1 MSSKQTSNNH
11 FLFPLIENRKKPSNL
26 TQANNRQDQRLR
38 RISKGLF
45 AADKQAQGNYMRSLV
60 GGIEMSTPVEQS
72 MVNFTPKF
80 RERSPIK
87 NFNPRAVASS
97 YKNMRKNYWFNHRMF
112 RSSGDQSLSIM
123 LEPGSRMN
131 SACRPYSKSLPPNGK
146 SQPKKR
152 KEPDD

>member
-1 MSSKQTSNNH
+1 MSFKQTSNNP
-11 FLFPLIENRKKPSNL
+11 FQFPPLENRRKSSNF

-45 AADKQAQGNYMRSLV
+45 AADKLAQGNYLRSLQ
-60 GGIEMSTPVEQS
+60 GDIEMSTPVEQS
-72 MVNFTPKF
+72 MVNFAPKF
-80 RERSPIK
+80 REGSPIK

-97 YKNMRKNYWFNHRMF
+97 YKNMRKNYWFNHRMY

-131 SACRPYSKSLPPNGK
+131 SAYRPYSKSVPPNGK
-146 SQPKKR
+146 CQPKKR